1 MPTLYLTDKIEV
13 GKTSS
18 QMRLNT
24 KPLVHGQLC
33 NVFKKDNE
41 SIKNNGN
48 AEKGH
53 KVSPS
58 QWKQLV
64 NAVKGA

>member
-13 GKTSS
+13 RKTSS
-18 QMRLNT
+18 QMLLNT
-24 KPLVHGQLC
+24 EPLVHGRLC

-53 KVSPS
+53 KVSAS

>member
-13 GKTSS
+13 RKTSS

-24 KPLVHGQLC
+24 EPLVHGQLC
-33 NVFKKDNE
+33 NVFKKDNK

-48 AEKGH
+48 AEKGR

>member
-1 MPTLYLTDKIEV
+1 
-13 GKTSS
+13 
-18 QMRLNT
+18 MRLNT
-24 KPLVHGQLC
+24 EPLVHGRLC